1 MGQGTLSFLLLL
13 GILSLGFVSCFKSPL
28 DQHATL
34 VDVKTP
40 LSTPN
45 SFSYET
51 ERMLQLHGGDSKDQ
65 VESSRNLK
73 VGIAVLVPTLF
84 LLWTYREK
92 WIGFFNK
99 EQLQAKT
106 LEILEELNAMP
117 KAYSYSAYVSGM
129 AFWELIGA
137 STIPVETAAGMVFG
151 WKGFLL
157 SSSGKLLGAII
168 AFVIGRYGILA
179 NWIQDKLSTNWFLQL
194 VRASTDENPLLV
206 AFLLKCS
213 SFPETVKNYGSA
225 ILSPIKLWMFVVATT
240 IHGFTF
246 SALWTYLGVDAAAR
260 LENADLPAD
269 RRLEFLLG
277 AALVNGIVVSPL
289 VMAYWIKSLKAHQAS
304 LKAHQA
310 KKKNNNEVVQKVRTW
325 ASDYKVVPKLRAL
338 VRNFV
343 GYIWESIEQE
353 TKDRVRRKISSN
365 DNLPQRMREK
375 VN

>member
-1 MGQGTLSFLLLL
+1 
-13 GILSLGFVSCFKSPL
+13 
-28 DQHATL
+28 
-34 VDVKTP
+34 
-40 LSTPN
+40 
-45 SFSYET
+45 
-51 ERMLQLHGGDSKDQ
+51 MLQLHGGDSKDQ